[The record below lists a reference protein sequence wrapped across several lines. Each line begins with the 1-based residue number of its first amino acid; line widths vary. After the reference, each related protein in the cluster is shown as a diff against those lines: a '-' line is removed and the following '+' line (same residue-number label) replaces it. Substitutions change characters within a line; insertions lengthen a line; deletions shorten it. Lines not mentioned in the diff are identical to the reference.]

1 MMYWFK
7 IAQFIFGVLLVLAI
21 LMQNRG
27 AGLGGVFGGS
37 GGVYLAKRGL
47 EKKLFMATIVIS
59 ILFFATSLAIIIF

>member
-37 GGVYLAKRGL
+37 GGVYLSKRGL
-47 EKKLFMATIVIS
+47 EKKLFIATIVIS

>member
-7 IAQFIFGVLLVLAI
+7 IAQFILGVLLVLAI
-21 LMQNRG
+21 LLQNRG

-47 EKKLFMATIVIS
+47 EKKLFTATVVIS
-59 ILFFATSLAIIIF
+59 ILFFAISLAIIIF